1 MGDIG
6 PPVAGVMGI
15 LFRIGITIGA
25 VAVEMAA
32 CGHFSVSAD
41 GETLGAQAQ
50 RTQQQNNGKN
60 ALFHSSEPFCAQN
73 YSSRGR
79 CAILIYRD
87 FRDKKEGNRLSGV
100 AL

>member
-32 CGHFSVSAD
+32 CGH
-41 GETLGAQAQ
+41 
-50 RTQQQNNGKN
+50 
-60 ALFHSSEPFCAQN
+60 
-73 YSSRGR
+73 
-79 CAILIYRD
+79 CAILIYGD
-87 FRDKKEGNRLSGV
+87 FRDKKEGNRHFGV